1 MIRLRHFPSYVA
13 ELKSALLNRKLR
25 LFKEFAPGHFAA
37 SISKGN
43 SLVINLKGEMGC
55 YLSPTAFAPALT
67 SPFLEAI
74 KKRLSDALVLDLR
87 PYNDDRII
95 DFRLQGYNEVFHPT
109 VYDLYVELMPGRGN
123 MVLCEGSFRI
133 IASYRGEAGRLLLKG
148 ASYLPP
154 ERKLSEET
162 DPTAFDLAGYN
173 QEMVDKEAVI
183 FRQKAAELAAPLIS
197 LCKRK
202 IKSSEKKVRQLS
214 QDKLEAESHLHD
226 GDKGNFIFMN
236 LDSIDLESG
245 YMDFY
250 GEKVALNKAKS
261 LTENAEAFFKRAKKA
276 RATIENADK
285 YIELAKQ
292 EGEEAASLLPLLQ
305 NADEEAMKELLE
317 RYSILERKGK
327 GKKERLSPALYP
339 YKAEIGGTAYL
350 FGHNAASND
359 FLSFVYDTRKTH
371 YWLHVKDTHGA
382 HLLIQADNPTDEQ
395 IQYGCELALLA
406 SNKEEGEVIY
416 CPRGN
421 IRKGK
426 EKGQVVLGEYQSA
439 MIRKISPEAREAY
452 GKREK
457 AK

>member
-1 MIRLRHFPSYVA
+1 M
-13 ELKSALLNRKLR
+13 
-25 LFKEFAPGHFAA
+25 
-37 SISKGN
+37 
-43 SLVINLKGEMGC
+43 
-55 YLSPTAFAPALT
+55 
-67 SPFLEAI
+67 
-74 KKRLSDALVLDLR
+74 
-87 PYNDDRII
+87 
-95 DFRLQGYNEVFHPT
+95 
-109 VYDLYVELMPGRGN
+109 
-123 MVLCEGSFRI
+123 
-133 IASYRGEAGRLLLKG
+133 KG

-292 EGEEAASLLPLLQ
+292 EMEEAASLLPLLQ
-305 NADEEAMKELLE
+305 NADEEAMKELLG

-371 YWLHVKDTHGA
+371 YWLHVKGGVGGRHKPIT
-382 HLLIQADNPTDEQ
+382 QPTSRSNM
-395 IQYGCELALLA
+395 AA
-406 SNKEEGEVIY
+406 SS
-416 CPRGN
+416 PSLPLTR
-421 IRKGK
+421 RKARSSIAQGGISGK
-426 EKGQVVLGEYQSA
+426 A
-439 MIRKISPEAREAY
+439 RK
-452 GKREK
+452 K
-457 AK
+457 AKWSSANTSRP